1 MTLIAWSS
9 SPASRARPGRHG
21 RHAAVSSRSAA
32 SGNAAIALGR
42 PAVAT
47 SAGRTTWALGTFCSI
62 LVTQPA
68 MLDAAQRILSAEL
81 ASIDLACSRFRR
93 DSELSALNRSNGRRV
108 AVSAT
113 LARALRVALWAA
125 ETTDGDVD
133 PTCGRSLVALGY
145 DKDYSELAA
154 DTSALAE
161 APPSAA
167 GWRYVDFDPL
177 KRTVRVPPGVLLDL
191 GATAKALAADLAA
204 DAIYTQLG
212 TGVLVNLGG
221 DVAIAGQAPGGGW
234 RIGVED
240 GVTTADEPHCVAV
253 EAGGVATSCPAVR
266 GWRRGDRDLHHIIEP
281 STGQPAEI
289 YWAAASVAAATCVDA
304 NTASTAAI
312 VRGRAAQQWLQDLR
326 LPARLVTPDGRVVTT
341 GGWPR

>member
-1 MTLIAWSS
+1 
-9 SPASRARPGRHG
+9 
-21 RHAAVSSRSAA
+21 
-32 SGNAAIALGR
+32 
-42 PAVAT
+42 
-47 SAGRTTWALGTFCSI
+47 
-62 LVTQPA
+62 
-68 MLDAAQRILSAEL
+68 
-81 ASIDLACSRFRR
+81 
-93 DSELSALNRSNGRRV
+93 LSALNRSNGRRV

-167 GWRYVDFDPL
+167 GWRYVDFDPV

-191 GATAKALAADLAA
+191 GATAKALAADLTA

-221 DVAIAGQAPGGGW
+221 DVAIAGQAPRGGW

-266 GWRRGDRDLHHIIEP
+266 GWRRGDRDLHHIVEP